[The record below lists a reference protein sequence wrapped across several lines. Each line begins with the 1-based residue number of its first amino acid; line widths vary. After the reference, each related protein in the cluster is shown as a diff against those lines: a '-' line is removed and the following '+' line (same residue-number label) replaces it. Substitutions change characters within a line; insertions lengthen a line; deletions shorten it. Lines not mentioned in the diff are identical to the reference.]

1 MLFVIFVILLLVA
14 ITALYV
20 AAEFASVAVK
30 VIRIQALAESGNKTA
45 QRLLPH
51 LADAHSLDRYVA
63 ACQIGITASSLVL
76 GAFGQKRLAEYI
88 GPTLVDTFGLTAES
102 AASVTATSVLILLT
116 TFHVVLGELLPK
128 ALALRFPERIAI
140 ALTYPMIVSLWL
152 FKWFIKVLNGSGN
165 LILRLMRV
173 PAAGHRHVHS
183 PEELQQLVSHGE
195 GGVELEETE
204 RRLMS
209 QVFRFGEHKARNVMV
224 PRTRV
229 NSLDLQR
236 TLEEN
241 LKTME
246 SSGHT
251 RFPVFNEEADNVVGY
266 VHIKDVT
273 RAVADGALVDLTTLM
288 RPPVFA
294 PVSISVDKLFD
305 RMRKERSHMVIL
317 LDEFGGTAGIVT
329 MEDILQEVVGEMQ
342 DEFGRKT
349 QRILIRDGNSMVVR
363 GNLLLDQLER
373 ESGWELGEHPAE
385 TVGGLIMHLLA
396 RPAKPGDCA
405 QAGAAKL
412 TVLDVSGNRITRVR
426 VERD

>member
-1 MLFVIFVILLLVA
+1 MLFIIFVILVLVA

-30 VIRIQALAESGNKTA
+30 VIRIQALAETGNKPA

-51 LADAHSLDRYVA
+51 LADAHALDRYVA

-88 GPTLVDTFGLTAES
+88 QPYLTGGFGLTAET

-128 ALALRFPERIAI
+128 ALALRFPERIAL
-140 ALTYPMIVSLWL
+140 ALTYPMLTSLWL
-152 FKWFIKVLNGSGN
+152 FRWFIKVLNGSGN
-165 LILRLMRV
+165 LILSLMRV
-173 PAAGHRHVHS
+173 PTAGHRHVHS
-183 PEELQQLVSHGE
+183 PEELQQLVSRGE

-209 QVFRFGEHKARNVMV
+209 QVFRFGQHKARNVMV

-229 NSLDLQR
+229 ISLDLQR
-236 TLEEN
+236 SLEDN
-241 LKTME
+241 LKKME
-246 SSGHT
+246 DSGHT
-251 RFPVFNEEADNVVGY
+251 RFPVFNGEADNVEGY

-273 RAVADGALVDLTTLM
+273 RAVADGKLVNLTSLM
-288 RPPVFA
+288 RPAVFA
-294 PVSISVDKLFD
+294 PVSISVDKLFE

-317 LDEFGGTAGIVT
+317 LDEFGGTSGIVT

-349 QRILIRDGNSMVVR
+349 QRILVRDENSMVVR
-363 GNLLLDQLER
+363 GNLLVEQLER
-373 ESGWELGEHPAE
+373 ESGWKLGEQPAE
-385 TVGGLIMHLLA
+385 TMGGLIMHLLA
-396 RPAKPGDCA
+396 RPAKPGDCV
-405 QAGAAKL
+405 QAGMVKL
-412 TVLDVSGNRITRVR
+412 TVLDVSGNRVTRVK